1 MRKLVLAGALL
12 ALPVTANAMSLAEFL
27 AKADALKAK
36 GMLAMMSPDLP
47 VVRNEMKAASD
58 SWRAAVDAARAKGR
72 TDMGCPP
79 PKGQAKVTS
88 DMLMADFAAI
98 APARRAKMTVRD
110 AFTEVMKRRY
120 PCK

>member
-1 MRKLVLAGALL
+1 MAGALI
-12 ALPVTANAMSLAEFL
+12 ALPVAANAMTLAEFL

-47 VVRNEMKAASD
+47 VVRGEMKAASD
-58 SWRAAVDAARAKGR
+58 GWRTAVDAARAKGR

-88 DMLMADFAAI
+88 DMLMTDFAAI
-98 APARRAKMTVRD
+98 APARRAKMTVKD
-110 AFTEVMKRRY
+110 AFYEVMRKRY